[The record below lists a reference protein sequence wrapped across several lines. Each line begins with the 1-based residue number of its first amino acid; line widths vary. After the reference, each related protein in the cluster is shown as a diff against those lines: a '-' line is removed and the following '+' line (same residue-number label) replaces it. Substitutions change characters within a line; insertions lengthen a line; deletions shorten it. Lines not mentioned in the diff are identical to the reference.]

1 MSEKLT
7 VAQQHEIQEQE
18 KHAKR
23 GLRFTRILLVI
34 SLINA
39 ALYGLIAYRYNTP
52 LLYAVV
58 ASILIYDVILYFS
71 DHWIRNGRVYR
82 GIQSA
87 LLGSM
92 LVAVTAGFVIEGL
105 GILLG
110 LGLILVLSLLSAIL
124 LPQSLTMRMIAI
136 SFGAAFIIVAS
147 DVLVSYERVAIPAIE
162 AVVPVIAIILV
173 VLFAIFVFRNFK
185 EYSLQAKLII
195 ATLSL
200 AIVAIVSVTV
210 VVSVTTR
217 QALTTQVGNNLN
229 SLAETQALALGE
241 VLFQQLALLESIGL
255 NKSVTTALFAKSA
268 GYSDDEAEIQRR
280 IQEINDLWLV
290 ADSTNPLVL
299 SVVNN
304 STSEELLNF
313 QDAFA
318 EHENLLLTDQYGALV
333 AATYVPEKYYF
344 GDEEWWQETYRDGF
358 GIAYISEPIERE
370 GEQPILR
377 IAVPVR
383 NEDTLGRVNTA
394 GILQAEYQL
403 DALVDVLTEANV
415 GETGFVEFHFADSE
429 RELDVGGNLFNP
441 IYEIAEVEEGEGEF
455 VLALKSSE
463 ELFTTGEYEEIESL
477 VSVARVNTL
486 SHSPRIDALDWNLI
500 VIQPQEEAFTPINA
514 QLQTNLLLGLV
525 IVVIAGGLA
534 AIVSRILSRPIL
546 QLTETAT
553 AVAAGDYTARAEV
566 DTGDEIGTLAETF
579 NLMTEQLQIAIE
591 GLETRVEER
600 TRALTAS
607 TEVSRSL
614 STILDPDELVSEV
627 VTQIQTAFNYYHV
640 QIYIFDDRKENL
652 VMMGG
657 SGEAGRVMLAREH
670 AIPAGKGLV
679 GQSAAMNTPVLIPD
693 VTQSEDWLPSPL
705 LPDTQAEVVVPIA
718 SGQNVFGVLDVQ
730 HDIRDGLSSEDVDLL
745 QAIANQ
751 IAVALQ
757 NARLYAGTQ
766 AQAQQEAVVN
776 AIGQQIQQATTMEH
790 VLQIAAQE
798 LGRSL
803 DVERVTVQIHRE
815 QPENGRNGN
824 I

>member
-1 MSEKLT
+1 MNDNLT
-7 VAQQHEIQEQE
+7 VERQRELE
-18 KHAKR
+18 KHTKR
-23 GLRFTRILLVI
+23 GLRFTRILLVV

-39 ALYGLIAYRYNTP
+39 IMYSVIAYNYNTP
-52 LLYAVV
+52 LLYIIV
-58 ASILIYDVILYFS
+58 ASIIIYDVVLYFA
-71 DHWIRNGRVYR
+71 DRWIRQGKVYR
-82 GIQSA
+82 GIQIA
-87 LLGSM
+87 LVGAIC
-92 LVAVTAGFVIEGL
+92 VATIAGFVIEGL
-105 GILLG
+105 GILIG
-110 LGLILVLSLLSAIL
+110 LGLILVIALLSALL
-124 LPQSLTMRMIAI
+124 LPQSLTMRMIAL
-136 SFGAAFIIVAS
+136 SFGAGVLIVAA
-147 DVLVSYERVAIPAIE
+147 DVLVSYERVTVPAIE
-162 AVVPVIAIILV
+162 AFVPIIAV
-173 VLFAIFVFRNFK
+173 VLVAIFAIVVFRNFK

-195 ATLSL
+195 ATLAL
-200 AIVAIVSVTV
+200 AIIAIVSVTV

-217 QALTTQVGNNLN
+217 DALTSQVGNNLH
-229 SLAETQALALGE
+229 SLAETQGLALGE
-241 VLFQQLALLESIGL
+241 VLFQQLSLLESIGL
-255 NKSVTTALFAKSA
+255 NKTVTDALFAKNA
-268 GYSDDEAEIQRR
+268 TYPEDEAEIQST
-280 IQEINDLWLV
+280 INELNDLWLV

-304 STSEELLNF
+304 STSSELLTF
-313 QDAFA
+313 QNAFA
-318 EHENLLLTDQYGALV
+318 EHENILLTDQYGALV
-333 AATYVPEKYYF
+333 ASTYVPDRYYF
-344 GDEEWWQETYRDGF
+344 GDEEWWQESYRDGF
-358 GIAYISEPIERE
+358 GITYISEPEE
-370 GEQPILR
+370 GRDEEVILR

-394 GILQAEYQL
+394 GVLQAEYKL

-415 GETGFVEFHFADSE
+415 GETGFVEFHFTDSE
-429 RELDVGGNLFNP
+429 YELGVGGNSFNP
-441 IYEIAEVEEGEGEF
+441 VNIIEEVDEVERAL
-455 VLALKSSE
+455 VLNLKNSD
-463 ELFTTGEYEEIESL
+463 ELFTAAEYEGSESL
-477 VSVARVNTL
+477 ISMARINTL
-486 SHSPRIDALDWNLI
+486 SHAPRIDSLDWNLI
-500 VIQPQEEAFTPINA
+500 AVQPQEEAFAPINA

-534 AIVSRILSRPIL
+534 AIVSRVLSRPIL

-553 AVAAGDYTARAEV
+553 AVAGGDYSARAEV
-566 DTGDEIGTLAETF
+566 DTGDEIGTLAATF
-579 NLMTEQLQIAIE
+579 NQMTEQLQIAIE

-627 VTQIQTAFNYYHV
+627 VTQIQGAFNYYHV
-640 QIYIFDDRKENL
+640 QVYLFDNDRENL
-652 VMMGG
+652 VLAGG

-679 GQSAAMNTPVLIPD
+679 GQAAAMNAPVLIPD

-718 SGQNVFGVLDVQ
+718 SGANVFGVLDVQ
-730 HDIRDGLSSEDVDLL
+730 HDISEGLSTEDIDLL

-757 NARLYAGTQ
+757 NARLYANTQ

-815 QPENGRNGN
+815 QPENGRNGQG
-824 I
+824 

>member
-7 VAQQHEIQEQE
+7 VAQQHEIQERE

-39 ALYGLIAYRYNTP
+39 VLYGLIAHRYNTP
-52 LLYAVV
+52 LLYVIV
-58 ASILIYDVILYFS
+58 ASILIYDVILYFA
-71 DHWIRNGRVYR
+71 DRWIRSGRVYR

-87 LLGSM
+87 LLGAIG
-92 LVAVTAGFVIEGL
+92 VAVIAGFVIEGL
-105 GILLG
+105 SILLG
-110 LGLILVLSLLSAIL
+110 LGLILVISLMSAIL

-136 SFGAAFIIVAS
+136 SFGAAVIIVAA

-162 AVVPVIAIILV
+162 AVIPIIAMVLV
-173 VLFAIFVFRNFK
+173 TLFAIFVFRNFK

-229 SLAETQALALGE
+229 SLAETQALAMGE

-255 NKSVTTALFAKSA
+255 NKGVTTALFAKNAS
-268 GYSDDEAEIQRR
+268 YPEDEAEIEDT
-280 IQEINDLWLV
+280 IGELNDLWLI

-313 QDAFA
+313 QGAFD
-318 EHENLLLTDQYGALV
+318 EHENLLLTDKHGALV

-370 GEQPILR
+370 GEQPIIR
-377 IAVPVR
+377 VAVPIR

-394 GILQAEYQL
+394 GVLQAEYQL
-403 DALVDVLTEANV
+403 DALVDVMTEANV

-441 IYEIAEVEEGEGEF
+441 IYEIAEVEEGESEF
-455 VLALKSSE
+455 ILALKSSDD
-463 ELFTTGEYEEIESL
+463 LFAIGAYEEFESL
-477 VSVARVNTL
+477 VSAARVNTL
-486 SHSPRIDALDWNLI
+486 SHSPRIDALDWTLI
-500 VIQPQEEAFTPINA
+500 AIQPQEEAFAPIDA

-534 AIVSRILSRPIL
+534 ALVSRVLSKPIL
-546 QLTETAT
+546 QLTETAM

-591 GLETRVEER
+591 GLEIRVEER

-640 QIYIFDDRKENL
+640 QVYIFDDRKENL
-652 VMMGG
+652 VMAGG

-679 GQSAAMNTPVLIPD
+679 GQSAAMNAPVLIPD

-718 SGQNVFGVLDVQ
+718 SGENVFGVLDVQ
-730 HDIRDGLSSEDVDLL
+730 HDIRDGLSTEDVDLL

-757 NARLYAGTQ
+757 NARLYASTQ